1 MPHGVGGK
9 RLNNMSEDETQ
20 RRRRENGNDN
30 GNGSNEGPPASI
42 PASVFLVIDGRKAI
56 PLDQPVISIGRSH
69 ENTVV
74 LDDPRISR
82 KHIEIRVIRDHF
94 VIFDLNSTGGTY
106 VNGQRVSQGM
116 LYPGDLISLAGVNM
130 VFTRDT
136 RFLHRSDQTGNTM
149 GPGQRPTAVF
159 DQSMY
164 ERKKGGRQ

>member
-1 MPHGVGGK
+1 ME
-9 RLNNMSEDETQ
+9 EDETL
-20 RRRRENGNDN
+20 RRRRENNSENQDGGAND
-30 GNGSNEGPPASI
+30 EPPVSI
-42 PASVFLVIDGRKAI
+42 PASVYLVIDGRKAI
-56 PLDQPVISIGRSH
+56 PLDQPVVSIGRSH

-106 VNGQRVSQGM
+106 VNGQRISQGM

-136 RFLHRSDQTGNTM
+136 RFLYNNNGTGDSM

-159 DQSMY
+159 DQTLY
-164 ERKKGGRQ
+164 ERKKKSN

>member
-1 MPHGVGGK
+1 M
-9 RLNNMSEDETQ
+9 NEDETL
-20 RRRRENGNDN
+20 RRRRENEN
-30 GNGSNEGPPASI
+30 GNGSNEEPSVPI

-56 PLDQPVISIGRSH
+56 ALDQPVVSIGRSH

-82 KHIEIRVIRDHF
+82 RHIEIRVIRDHF

-106 VNGQRVSQGM
+106 VNGQRISQGM

-136 RFLHRSDQTGNTM
+136 RFLYRSDQTGNTM

>member
-1 MPHGVGGK
+1 MA
-9 RLNNMSEDETQ
+9 MEEDETL
-20 RRRRENGNDN
+20 RRRRDN
-30 GNGSNEGPPASI
+30 GNGNGSGSNEEPPVSV
-42 PASVFLVIDGRKAI
+42 PASVYLVIDGRKAI
-56 PLDQPVISIGRSH
+56 ALDQPVISIGRSH

-74 LDDPRISR
+74 LDDPRVSR

-94 VIFDLNSTGGTY
+94 VIFDLGSSGGTY

-136 RFLHRSDQTGNTM
+136 RFLHQSDSAGSLM

-159 DQSMY
+159 DQTLY
-164 ERKKGGRQ
+164 ERKKKSN

>member
-1 MPHGVGGK
+1 ME
-9 RLNNMSEDETQ
+9 EDETQ
-20 RRRRENGNDN
+20 RRRRDGNNGNED
-30 GNGSNEGPPASI
+30 GSGTGELPVSI
-42 PASVFLVIDGRKAI
+42 PSSVYLVIDGRKAI
-56 PLDQPVISIGRSH
+56 ALDQPVISIGRSH

-74 LDDPRISR
+74 LDDPRVSR

-94 VIFDLNSTGGTY
+94 VIFDLGSSGGTY

-136 RFLHRSDQTGNTM
+136 RFLHQSDSSGNSM

-159 DQSMY
+159 DQTLY
-164 ERKKGGRQ
+164 ERKKKSN